1 MTLGLIPLYAVLGVY
16 RTLLSSFRDNHLCRL
31 LPTVIVN
38 ILKLFALYIFN
49 SIYRY
54 RMNEIF
60 ATLRDKFPFLSLIR
74 KGDLEY
80 VGIVQNE
87 DVNVISFYDYGRL
100 MMPQDK
106 MKFLKCGETWWHES
120 NRKLP
125 INIFLKGDFRYF
137 RTTLVTLNS
146 KDVEIVHGPT
156 VRLSDI
162 SKKRVKRR
170 TIQLVRRPV

>member
-1 MTLGLIPLYAVLGVY
+1 
-16 RTLLSSFRDNHLCRL
+16 
-31 LPTVIVN
+31 
-38 ILKLFALYIFN
+38 
-49 SIYRY
+49 
-54 RMNEIF
+54 MNEIF
-60 ATLRDKFPFLSLIR
+60 NTLKYKFPFLSLIR

-100 MMPQDK
+100 MMPKDK
-106 MKFLKCGETWWHES
+106 MHFLKCGEIWWHES

-137 RTTLVTLNS
+137 RTTLITLNV

-156 VRLSDI
+156 VKISEI